1 MPTHTDLETVSAG
14 RYTDRIAFYDYD
26 IAPAP
31 MANTGVDIDV
41 YTKDQ
46 VDAIVY
52 QTKVELYREFRKHAE
67 ETISRLYRLL
77 TEELSVEISESDF
90 YEALNL

>member
-1 MPTHTDLETVSAG
+1 MPTHTDLEAVNAG
-14 RYTDRIAFYDYD
+14 RYTDRIVFYE
-26 IAPAP
+26 IAPTP
-31 MANTGVDIDV
+31 TANTGVNMDV

-52 QTKVELYREFRKHAE
+52 RAKAELYGEFRNHMEK
-67 ETISRLYRLL
+67 TISRLYRLL

-90 YEALNL
+90 YEALNS

>member
-1 MPTHTDLETVSAG
+1 MPTHTDLETVNAG
-14 RYTDRIAFYDYD
+14 RYTDRIAFYD

-52 QTKVELYREFRKHAE
+52 RTRSSFTANSGSIWRKQ
-67 ETISRLYRLL
+67 
-77 TEELSVEISESDF
+77 
-90 YEALNL
+90 

>member
-1 MPTHTDLETVSAG
+1 MPTHTDLETVNAG
-14 RYTDRIAFYDYD
+14 RYTDRIEFYD

-31 MANTGVDIDV
+31 MANTGVDLNV

-46 VDAIVY
+46 VDALVY
-52 QTKVELYREFRKHAE
+52 RAKVELYGEFRKQAE

-90 YEALNL
+90 YEALNS